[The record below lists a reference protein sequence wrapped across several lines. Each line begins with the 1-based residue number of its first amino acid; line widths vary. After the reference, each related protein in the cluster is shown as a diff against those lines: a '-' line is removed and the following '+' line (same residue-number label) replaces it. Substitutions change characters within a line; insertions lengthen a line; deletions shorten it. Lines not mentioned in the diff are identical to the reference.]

1 MSRRLQIT
9 LPDPIA
15 TQLAE
20 LAAAAG
26 EPPASLAAR
35 LIADG
40 VARGATRSD
49 ATRPRLPVR
58 STERPSWLEP
68 YGGDRAWR
76 RETWTAIVA
85 LHDRYPRHLEHLK
98 DGWWNDEATT
108 ETLAA
113 LAAWRIEIDQHG
125 RDPREE
131 IAFHHQLARYA
142 QTLHKL
148 GGGVESRWQPGPPP
162 QSWIDA

>member
-15 TQLAE
+15 TQLEE

-40 VARGATRSD
+40 MARGATSD
-49 ATRPRLPVR
+49 AASPRLPVR
-58 STERPSWLEP
+58 STGRPSWLEP
-68 YGGDRAWR
+68 YGGDGAWR

-98 DGWWNDEATT
+98 GEWWNDEATA

-113 LAAWRIEIDQHG
+113 LAAWRTEIDQHG

-131 IAFHHQLARYA
+131 LAFHHQLARYA
-142 QTLHKL
+142 QILHEL

-162 QSWIDA
+162 QGWIDA

>member
-1 MSRRLQIT
+1 MSRRLQVT

-15 TQLAE
+15 TQLEE

-35 LIADG
+35 LITDG
-40 VARGATRSD
+40 MARGDIRDAAPTRV
-49 ATRPRLPVR
+49 PVR
-58 STERPSWLEP
+58 SPERPSWLEP
-68 YGGDRAWR
+68 YGGDRVWR
-76 RETWTAIVA
+76 QETWTAIVA
-85 LHDRYPRHLEHLK
+85 LHDRYPHRLEHLK
-98 DGWWNDEATT
+98 DGWWNDDATT

-113 LAAWRIEIDQHG
+113 LAAWRAEIDQHG

-131 IAFHHQLARYA
+131 LAFHHQLARYA
-142 QTLHKL
+142 ETLHKL